1 MTDLNA
7 LKEQRD
13 ALEAELAELEA
24 NLPGLRHAVETAPT
38 DWNYLAHPIWSPEA
52 TAAREALSAAEV
64 RIQILAGGSR
74 SLGEIGRLEEQIAHI
89 EAVACADEQISK
101 TAKEKQE
108 AAARCARLS
117 ASLERI
123 ARQLESIRAEHAQAS
138 EAAQVAEREAA
149 QAIAKAT
156 ASGDTKAS
164 NAAQAQMKKAIDD
177 ARAVSTAQDTNK
189 ALVSAL
195 EAEAAALEK
204 QLVTAQRE
212 EDAAHRAW
220 QSASATKL
228 GNEWD
233 QVVDTL
239 AAIGARL
246 VSEGGVQ
253 YELRDLNLP
262 MFAPDRKR
270 VDFDSLKELA
280 RGQAA

>member
-24 NLPGLRHAVETAPT
+24 NLPGLRHAVETAPLT
-38 DWNYLAHPIWSPEA
+38 GNKFGWQIPTPE
-52 TAAREALSAAEV
+52 RNEASAAVTQAEA
-64 RIQILAGGSR
+64 RIRQIARHNIHGSL
-74 SLGEIGRLEEQIAHI
+74 LGDLDTRIAHI
-89 EAVACADEQISK
+89 EALACADEQISK

-108 AAARCARLS
+108 AAASCARLS
-117 ASLERI
+117 ASIDRI
-123 ARQLESIRAEHAQAS
+123 AQQLESIRSEHAQAA

-195 EAEAAALEK
+195 EAEASALEK

-212 EDAAHRAW
+212 EEAAHRAW

-239 AAIGARL
+239 VAIGTRL

-253 YELRDLNLP
+253 FELKSLKLP
-262 MFAPDRKR
+262 LFAPERKE
-270 VDFDSLKELA
+270 VDFDQLRALA

>member
-24 NLPGLRHAVETAPT
+24 NLPGLIHAVETSPLA
-38 DWNYLAHPIWSPEA
+38 WNQYGHTISTPESN
-52 TAAREALSAAEV
+52 AAREALEKV
-64 RIQILAGGSR
+64 RTRIQLLSSNGWSEGAISR
-74 SLGEIGRLEEQIAHI
+74 LNKQIAHI
-89 EAVACADEQISK
+89 EALACADEQISK

-108 AAARCARLS
+108 ASARCARLS
-117 ASLERI
+117 ASIDRI
-123 ARQLESIRAEHAQAS
+123 AQQLESIRSEYAQAA

-195 EAEAAALEK
+195 EAEASALEK

-212 EDAAHRAW
+212 EEAAHRAW

-239 AAIGARL
+239 VAIGTRL

-253 YELRDLNLP
+253 FELKSLKLP
-262 MFAPDRKR
+262 LFAPERKE
-270 VDFDSLKELA
+270 VDFDQLRALA

>member
-24 NLPGLRHAVETAPT
+24 NLPGLIHAVETSPLA
-38 DWNYLAHPIWSPEA
+38 WNQYGHTISTPESN
-52 TAAREALSAAEV
+52 AAREALEKART
-64 RIQILAGGSR
+64 RIQLLSSNGWSEGAISR
-74 SLGEIGRLEEQIAHI
+74 LNKQIAHI

-101 TAKEKQE
+101 RAKEKQE

-138 EAAQVAEREAA
+138 EAVQEAEREAA

-204 QLVTAQRE
+204 QLVAAQRE
-212 EDAAHRAW
+212 EEAAHRAW

-239 AAIGARL
+239 VAIGTRL

-253 YELRDLNLP
+253 YELKSLKLP
-262 MFAPDRKR
+262 LFAPERKD
-270 VDFDSLKELA
+270 VDFDQLRALA